1 MQPDF
6 TDHGPA
12 AMNHLFARSSA
23 LNAVTLVALMF
34 AAGAA
39 RANDFPTSARVLYV
53 EDCIRANPGPYFE
66 MVNKCSC
73 AVDAFAA
80 EVKYDE
86 YTTMQTISNGM
97 SIGGERGGAIRD
109 VASLQPELKK
119 YRELQAKV
127 KKGCFINDAK

>member
-1 MQPDF
+1 
-6 TDHGPA
+6 
-12 AMNHLFARSSA
+12 MNHSTARPAPLGAAVLAA
-23 LNAVTLVALMF
+23 LLIAS
-34 AAGAA
+34 GAA
-39 RANDFPTSARVLYV
+39 RANDFPTADRVLYV

-66 MVNKCSC
+66 MVHKCSC
-73 AVDAFAA
+73 AVDALAA

-97 SIGGERGGAIRD
+97 SIGGERGNSIRD
-109 VASLQPELKK
+109 TPTLQPELKK

>member
-1 MQPDF
+1 MNQL
-6 TDHGPA
+6 HRLLCIA
-12 AMNHLFARSSA
+12 ALPLLS
-23 LNAVTLVALMF
+23 
-34 AAGAA
+34 AGAW
-39 RANDFPTSARVLYV
+39 ANDFPTAARVLYV
-53 EDCIRANPGPYFE
+53 EECIKANPGPYYE

-80 EVKYDE
+80 EVNYDE

-109 VASLQPELKK
+109 TPSLQPELKK
-119 YRELQAKV
+119 YRALQSKV

>member
-1 MQPDF
+1 
-6 TDHGPA
+6 
-12 AMNHLFARSSA
+12 MNHSFLRSSTVSAAVLAA
-23 LNAVTLVALMF
+23 LLVAS
-34 AAGAA
+34 GAA

-80 EVKYDE
+80 EVSYDE

-109 VASLQPELKK
+109 VPTLQPELKK

>member
-1 MQPDF
+1 MNPMNPM
-6 TDHGPA
+6 THPTVRSSLGPA
-12 AMNHLFARSSA
+12 VLAA
-23 LNAVTLVALMF
+23 LLVAS
-34 AAGAA
+34 GVV

-53 EDCIRANPGPYFE
+53 EDCMRANPGPYFE

-73 AVDAFAA
+73 AIDAMAA

-109 VASLQPELKK
+109 VAMLQPELKK
-119 YRELQAKV
+119 YRELQTKV
-127 KKGCFINDAK
+127 KKGCFIGDAK

>member
-1 MQPDF
+1 
-6 TDHGPA
+6 
-12 AMNHLFARSSA
+12 MNHASLHPSLLRAAVLAA
-23 LNAVTLVALMF
+23 LLIGG
-34 AAGAA
+34 GAA
-39 RANDFPTSARVLYV
+39 HAANDFPTSARVLYV

-73 AVDAFAA
+73 AVDALA
-80 EVKYDE
+80 EQVRYDE

-97 SIGGERGGAIRD
+97 SIGGERGNSIRD
-109 VASLQPELKK
+109 TAVLQPELKK